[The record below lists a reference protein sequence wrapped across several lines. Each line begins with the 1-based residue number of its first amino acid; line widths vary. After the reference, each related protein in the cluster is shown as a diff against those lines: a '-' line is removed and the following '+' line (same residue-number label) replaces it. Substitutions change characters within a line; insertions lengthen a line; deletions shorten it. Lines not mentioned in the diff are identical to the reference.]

1 MAAVG
6 QARILLFASQPP
18 KGFKCFLFIRCPTS
32 ERFKYTKFIDSNIF
46 QLCLGIHL
54 TPSKTMLQNPRF

>member
-32 ERFKYTKFIDSNIF
+32 ERLKIQKLLIQILFN
-46 QLCLGIHL
+46 
-54 TPSKTMLQNPRF
+54 RFNALI